1 MSEMVEQ
8 EHLLEGLTHT
18 PLGRLILAG
27 VIQAGQGVRTREP
40 WRVYGSYAVV
50 VVTRGRGVYCD
61 SQGRTIALGPGAL
74 IFVFPDLPH
83 RYGPS
88 VGQSWDEIYL
98 TFDGPI
104 FDLWRQ
110 EGLLASASPVCHWG
124 EQGVAWAGRL
134 QALVSTCSPEATE
147 LERLGTLHR
156 FLNLLAEP
164 LLARQPTMM
173 PSEAEWLVRACV
185 RLDTQLEEPLSLSA
199 IADEVG
205 LPYETFRKRFQQA
218 KGVSPARYRMQR
230 RVAMAQQL
238 LRFAPDKTNQQIA
251 ESLGFAD
258 AFHFSRRF
266 TEVTGQT
273 PRAFREAIIKPP
285 SPFDEKGGSN

>member
-8 EHLLEGLTHT
+8 EHLLEGLTRT
-18 PLGRLILAG
+18 TLGRLILAG
-27 VIQAGQGVRTREP
+27 EIRSGQGVRTREP

-50 VVTRGRGVYCD
+50 VVTRGRGRYRD
-61 SQGRTIALGPGAL
+61 NQGRSIALGPGAL

-83 RYGPS
+83 RYGPPA
-88 VGQSWDEIYL
+88 GQSWDELYL
-98 TFDGPI
+98 TFDGPV
-104 FDLWRQ
+104 FDLWRRT
-110 EGLLASASPVCHWG
+110 GLLAPALPVCHWG
-124 EQGVAWAGRL
+124 EKGVEWAGRL
-134 QALVSTCSPEATE
+134 QALVHACSPQASE

-156 FLNLLAEP
+156 FLELLAEP
-164 LLARQPTMM
+164 LLAHQCAVVPTT
-173 PSEAEWLVRACV
+173 EEWLVRACV
-185 RLDTQLEEPLSLSA
+185 RLDTQLEEPLSLSGLA
-199 IADEVG
+199 QDVG
-205 LPYETFRKRFQQA
+205 LSYETFRKRFQQA

-251 ESLGFAD
+251 ESLGFSD

-273 PRAFREAIIKPP
+273 PKAFREEITKPP
-285 SPFDEKGGSN
+285 PRSDRDGG